1 MTGPVGL
8 RQAAARLLG
17 PCELIANL
25 AEAVIRVE
33 TASGAEF
40 VVKQHLNRTLHER
53 EVHAY
58 RHWTTALGPSA
69 PVLVAVDDAA
79 MIIAASALPG
89 ASPNPSD
96 LTADVYRQAGALL
109 RRFHEADPPAAM
121 PGYRDWLRE
130 RAAHWA
136 SRAAPLLTP
145 DDRAIIR
152 DHLAAVG
159 QPDIPSGGP
168 GHLDFQPRN
177 WLIGPPGDVSVIDFE
192 HARIDL
198 PARDLV
204 RLRFRTWPGRP
215 DLRDAFLEGYGRS
228 LSPAEDRLTWHLGAL
243 DALTALARGYE
254 NADPE
259 LVAVGRDTL
268 RQLWKE
274 A

>member
-8 RQAAARLLG
+8 RRAATRLLG
-17 PCELIANL
+17 PCELIAVL
-25 AEAVIRVE
+25 AEKVIRVE
-33 TASGAEF
+33 TVPGDEF

-58 RHWTTALGPSA
+58 RHWTTALGLSA

-79 MIIAASALPG
+79 MIIVTSALSG
-89 ASPNPSD
+89 ASPRSSD
-96 LTADVYRQAGALL
+96 LTPDVYCRAGLLL
-109 RRFHEADPPAAM
+109 RRFHEAEPPVTM

-145 DDRAIIR
+145 DDKTVIR
-152 DHLAAVG
+152 DHLAAIG
-159 QPDIPSGGP
+159 QADILSGSP
-168 GHLDFQPRN
+168 CHLDFQPRN
-177 WLIGPPGDVSVIDFE
+177 WLIGSPGDVSVIDFE

-215 DLRDAFLEGYGRS
+215 DLRDAFLAGYGRP
-228 LSPAEDRLTWHLGAL
+228 LSSADDRLTWHLGTL
-243 DALTALARGYE
+243 DALTALARGHE
-254 NADPE
+254 NTDPE

-268 RQLWKE
+268 RQLREKL
-274 A
+274 